1 MFNVSHFSGV
11 KRTGFLGG
19 EVPSLFSQCIQVLKQ
34 NVDYIEEVGGLP
46 YDIMKPV
53 LLMASDTTLMRI
65 EDCNPHLME
74 FTGEVSVF
82 PLQQVHQLVTNTFSA
97 ALGQVGEKTF
107 LQQETRRDGE
117 FT

>member
-1 MFNVSHFSGV
+1 MFIVILFSGV

-19 EVPSLFSQCIQVLKQ
+19 EVPSLFSQCIQVLKE

-74 FTGEVSVF
+74 FTGEVSCAHF
-82 PLQQVHQLVTNTFSA
+82 NKNINLSQPLFRSFGTNW
-97 ALGQVGEKTF
+97 
-107 LQQETRRDGE
+107 
-117 FT
+117 

>member
-1 MFNVSHFSGV
+1 MP
-11 KRTGFLGG
+11 T
-19 EVPSLFSQCIQVLKQ
+19 LFSQCIQVLKE

-74 FTGEVSVF
+74 FTGEVSLCPF
-82 PLQQVHQLVTNTFSA
+82 QQEHKSVTVTFFA
-97 ALGQVGEKTF
+97 ALGQIGEKTF

-117 FT
+117 STGDVRAVHQGEGGQV